1 MRASSPRRKPGAIAP
16 RRKAQFANADPFV
29 ASPDELKAF
38 LLEEQANLSQQK
50 FQCLKT
56 IIAGAED
63 YTNVKKAL
71 QILGAQEE
79 RKSGGSNL

>member
-38 LLEEQANLSQQK
+38 LEEQANLSQQK
-50 FQCLKT
+50 FQSLKT